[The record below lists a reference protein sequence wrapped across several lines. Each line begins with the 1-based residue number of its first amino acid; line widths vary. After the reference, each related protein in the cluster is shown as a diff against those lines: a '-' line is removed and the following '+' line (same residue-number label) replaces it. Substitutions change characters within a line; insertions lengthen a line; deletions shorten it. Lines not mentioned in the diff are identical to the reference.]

1 MIRWENSETRLSVTG
16 HAGQAPHGQ
25 DIVCAGVS
33 ALVQTLYWSLKETR
47 SKLKAEPFCGNFT
60 LDKTGLDEEG
70 KILVRSFCLGMDLMK
85 KSYPEYFE

>member
-1 MIRWENSETRLSVTG
+1 MIRITETPYTLRVEG
-16 HAGQAPHGQ
+16 HAGAGPQGH

-47 SKLKAEPFCGNFT
+47 SKLQSEPFCGNFT

-70 KILVRSFCLGMDLMK
+70 KILVRSFCLGMDLIK
-85 KSYPEYFE
+85 ESYPEYFE